1 VHIEIQSDRRMARLD
16 GAELSLGARAF
27 DVLAYLHRHADR
39 VVTKAEL
46 LDHVWSGM
54 IVEEGNLS
62 VQIAGLR
69 KALGK
74 EAIKTVPGVGYR
86 LTPGAS
92 APAPATGPDLPS
104 IPSLA
109 VLPFANLTGDERQD
123 YLADGIVTEIIAA
136 LSRVSG
142 FFVISSTSSFTYK
155 GRAVDLAE
163 VGRELGVRY
172 VLEGSVQK
180 AGDRLR
186 IFTQLV
192 EAETGHT
199 IWQNRFDGTVSEIFD
214 LQDKVAEEVAGALEP
229 KLIWAEAARTRSR
242 PTESLTAYELCLRAA
257 PLVSRMDRPDNLED
271 GLLLLREALQRDPG
285 YVQAKAFYCLAHTG
299 AVATR
304 SWSFEQAR
312 AALDIALEVVNEA
325 QDDPL
330 ALAYAG
336 HYLAYVH
343 NRHTDG
349 MTALSRAE
357 RLNPNSGQVLMLK
370 GWVHIYRDENEAAIA
385 TLTRAK
391 RLSPLHPQIG
401 IMTCGFG
408 NACMQMG
415 KIPEAVA
422 HFEQAL
428 SEYPEFVTAVQ
439 GLMACRFALGE
450 IEEAQRLADI
460 YRAKA
465 PRFSV
470 QEYVENRPFESVQGL
485 ERVVDAMRALGF
497 PETPEEVEDA
507 VQDR

>member
-199 IWQNRFDGTVSEIFD
+199 IWQNRFDGNGERNLRPSGQGRRRGRGCLGTQAYLGRGGAYPLQADREPDSLRTVPSGGAAGLANGQARQSGGRIAV
-214 LQDKVAEEVAGALEP
+214 VARGPATRPGIRAGQG
-229 KLIWAEAARTRSR
+229 
-242 PTESLTAYELCLRAA
+242 
-257 PLVSRMDRPDNLED
+257 V
-271 GLLLLREALQRDPG
+271 LLLRPYRGRRDAQL
-285 YVQAKAFYCLAHTG
+285 VLRTG
-299 AVATR
+299 ARRAR
-304 SWSFEQAR
+304 HRAGSRERGAGRPAR
-312 AALDIALEVVNEA
+312 A
-325 QDDPL
+325 
-330 ALAYAG
+330 
-336 HYLAYVH
+336 
-343 NRHTDG
+343 
-349 MTALSRAE
+349 
-357 RLNPNSGQVLMLK
+357 
-370 GWVHIYRDENEAAIA
+370 
-385 TLTRAK
+385 
-391 RLSPLHPQIG
+391 
-401 IMTCGFG
+401 
-408 NACMQMG
+408 
-415 KIPEAVA
+415 
-422 HFEQAL
+422 
-428 SEYPEFVTAVQ
+428 
-439 GLMACRFALGE
+439 GLC
-450 IEEAQRLADI
+450 
-460 YRAKA
+460 
-465 PRFSV
+465 
-470 QEYVENRPFESVQGL
+470 
-485 ERVVDAMRALGF
+485 RAL
-497 PETPEEVEDA
+497 PRLCPQPSHRRDDSA
-507 VQDR
+507 

>member
-1 VHIEIQSDRRMARLD
+1 
-16 GAELSLGARAF
+16 
-27 DVLAYLHRHADR
+27 VLAYLHAHADR

-86 LTPGAS
+86 LTLGARRRNRRKTPDRTCRRSPRSPFCPSPISPGMRGS
-92 APAPATGPDLPS
+92 
-104 IPSLA
+104 
-109 VLPFANLTGDERQD
+109 D
-123 YLADGIVTEIIAA
+123 YLVDGIVTEIIAA

-155 GRAVDLAE
+155 GRAVDLAQ

-172 VLEGSVQK
+172 VVEGSIQQ

-192 EAETGHT
+192 EAVTGHT
-199 IWQNRFDGTVSEIFD
+199 IWQNRFDGQVSEIFD
-214 LQDKVAEEVAGALEP
+214 LQDQIAEEVAGALEP
-229 KLIWAEAARTRSR
+229 KLIWAEAARTRTK
-242 PTESLTAYELCLRAA
+242 PTDSLSAYELCLRAA
-257 PLVSRMDRPDNLED
+257 PLVSRMDTPTNLDE
-271 GLLLLREALQRDPG
+271 GLRLLREALQRDPG
-285 YVQAKAFYCLAHTG
+285 YVQAKAYYCFAHTG

-312 AALDIALEVVNEA
+312 AALDTALEVVNEA
-325 QDDPL
+325 HDDPL

-370 GWVHIYRDENEAAIA
+370 GWVHIYRNENEAAIA
-385 TLTRAK
+385 DLTRAK

-408 NACMQMG
+408 NVHMQMG
-415 KIPEAVA
+415 KIPEAIGY
-422 HFEQAL
+422 FEQAL

-450 IEEAQRLADI
+450 IEEARRLAGI

-470 QEYVENRPFESVQGL
+470 QRIHRKPAVRVDRRPAAD
-485 ERVVDAMRALGF
+485 RRCDAGLGF
-497 PETPEEVEDA
+497 PETPEEADHA
-507 VQDR
+507 LQDR